1 MRLGEH
7 GLREHIRFL
16 SPLFGLIAAVWALR
30 LVVYAAGAPHG
41 VFSVMS
47 VTVATAVA
55 VLLAVLMMHQRGFGS
70 YASVVAAA
78 FLLVAWDQ
86 LLVSLAIVFTALTGI
101 ENVCSAPDYSFK
113 LSYAVHIWFHLSYG
127 IGAGTLFGAA
137 MGCLLLWLLRRMVPV
152 HPAMTP
158 FRQSAEA
165 AHRTVK
171 GKA

>member
-7 GLREHIRFL
+7 DLREHVRFL

-30 LVVYAAGAPHG
+30 LVVYAAGAPRG
-41 VFSVMS
+41 VFSVVS
-47 VTVATAVA
+47 VTVATAGA
-55 VLLAVLMMHQRGFGS
+55 VLLAALMMHQRGFGS

-78 FLLVAWDQ
+78 LLLVAWDQ

-101 ENVCSAPDYSFK
+101 GNVYSAPEYSFGT
-113 LSYAVHIWFHLSYG
+113 SYAVHIRGHLTYG

-152 HPAMTP
+152 HPARTRY
-158 FRQSAEA
+158 RQSAEA